1 MVVPVFMMSCQV
13 SLKSK
18 SGPDI
23 AQRTNVAKAMVNAA
37 GRPTAREAH
46 LANRVKKEGFF
57 VTLITIY
64 WREHRGIEPA
74 IKTACFLEV
83 ITVACPEL
91 RPFFARQ
98 RRKRGRKVLYARRL
112 CAIRSR
118 PYEAQRICCLER
130 WYKDWG
136 RNCVNGERSAFQRGL
151 FLRKTIR
158 RRTRHQ
164 PGRID
169 RRRSC
174 RLFLHGLFRA
184 TRCGWFRGR
193 EDRNHRHGHC

>member
-18 SGPDI
+18 SGPDM
-23 AQRTNVAKAMVNAA
+23 AQRINVAKAMVNAA

-83 ITVACPEL
+83 MSPGCPGL
-91 RPFFARQ
+91 STFN
-98 RRKRGRKVLYARRL
+98 L
-112 CAIRSR
+112 
-118 PYEAQRICCLER
+118 
-130 WYKDWG
+130 
-136 RNCVNGERSAFQRGL
+136 RSAKKAL
-151 FLRKTIR
+151 PKSSLRSAPLRHTI
-158 RRTRHQ
+158 
-164 PGRID
+164 P
-169 RRRSC
+169 SV
-174 RLFLHGLFRA
+174 
-184 TRCGWFRGR
+184 
-193 EDRNHRHGHC
+193 